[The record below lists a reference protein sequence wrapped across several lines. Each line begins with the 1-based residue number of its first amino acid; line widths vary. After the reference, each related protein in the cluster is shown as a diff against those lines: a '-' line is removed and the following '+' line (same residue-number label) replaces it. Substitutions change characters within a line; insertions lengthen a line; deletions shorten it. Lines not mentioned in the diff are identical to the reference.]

1 MSNYENRMQRDL
13 VTDAIVTESN
23 EEFILPDY
31 MPEIGRVLRV
41 SATLLPDE
49 PFPETGGT
57 EFSGKIEYRLLYGDG
72 EGNITEAPLE
82 GRYRYRLQNPEARA
96 LTLFTEERIETVGAR
111 PTAPRKL
118 GIRTRIYARPHLLV
132 EEEIGVPLTALVGE
146 GTPVERVE
154 KEIKLLHRNAFA
166 SGLLHA
172 EGSFTVEDAP
182 ADTLSLLSV
191 QSAFL
196 PEEKTARDG
205 YLSVRGRLI
214 FTLLLKKEGELPSV
228 KVCTIPVEEEIPT
241 EGARF
246 GDAVAL
252 RAFLSSPAITLEEE
266 GENTTLLIDAE
277 YSLSC
282 VLSHNQ
288 AASVLEDLYI
298 HSMHHDIVRKPLT
311 TEALIGCA
319 SGNFTVGAE
328 CALPADFSASG
339 CLFPS
344 FALKEA
350 TVSHVGEKA
359 IVVGTLTV
367 HLLSFGSGEV
377 GRCELAL
384 PFRTEL
390 ALGGMEN
397 DEKLSLFVC
406 PVGGNA
412 QASEGGVRLSTEL
425 AVDVT
430 ATRPLS
436 LSLPS
441 ALIKKGDILPKEA
454 PTVTLYYPC
463 DSDTLWSVGKRYGV
477 PLSLLKQENG
487 MPEDEDAT
495 APLDGYAYLF
505 VNKL

>member
-1 MSNYENRMQRDL
+1 MSNYENCAERDL
-13 VTDAIVTESN
+13 VTDAVFTESN

-82 GRYRYRLQNPEARA
+82 GRYRYRLQAPEGRA
-96 LTLFTEERIETVGAR
+96 LTLFTEERIESVGAR

-118 GIRTRIYARPHLLV
+118 GIRTRIYARPHMLAD
-132 EEEIGVPLTALVGE
+132 EEIAVPLSVLTGE
-146 GTPVERVE
+146 GASVETVE
-154 KEIKLLHRNAFA
+154 KEIKLLRRKAFT

-172 EGSFTVEDAP
+172 EGSFTVEDTLTDA
-182 ADTLSLLSV
+182 LSLLSV

-196 PEEKTARDG
+196 PEEKTASDG

-214 FTLLLKKEGELPSV
+214 FTLLLKKDGELPFV
-228 KVCTIPVEEEIPT
+228 KVCTLPIEEEIPA
-241 EGARF
+241 EGARL
-246 GDAVAL
+246 GDAVTL
-252 RAFLSSPAITLEEE
+252 RAFVGSPAITLEAE
-266 GENTTLLIDAE
+266 GENTALLVDAE

-288 AASVLEDLYI
+288 AASVLEDLYV
-298 HSMHHDIVRKPLT
+298 HGMHHDIMRKT
-311 TEALIGCA
+311 VTSEALIGCA

-359 IVVGTLTV
+359 IVVGTLTA

-377 GRCELAL
+377 GRCELSL

-390 ALGGMEN
+390 ALGGVEN
-397 DEKLSLFVC
+397 EDRLSLFVS
-406 PVGGNA
+406 PVGGSA
-412 QASEGGVRLSTEL
+412 QASDGGVRLSTEL

-430 ATRPLS
+430 AIRPLS

-441 ALIKKGDILPKEA
+441 ALIKKGEILPKTT
-454 PTVTLYYPC
+454 PTITLYYPC
-463 DSDTLWSVGKRYGV
+463 DSDTLWSVGKRYSV
-477 PLSLLKQENG
+477 PLSVLKQENG
-487 MPEDEDAT
+487 MPEDEDIL